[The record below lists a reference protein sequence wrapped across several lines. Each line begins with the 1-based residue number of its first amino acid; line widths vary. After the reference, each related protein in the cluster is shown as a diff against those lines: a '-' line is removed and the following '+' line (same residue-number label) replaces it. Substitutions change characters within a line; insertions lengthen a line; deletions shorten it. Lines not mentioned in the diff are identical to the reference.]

1 MRRVPAAVAASLL
14 ASALAAA
21 PAVACGGLIGPN
33 GAVNLLRTTTFVGY
47 HDGIEHYVTAFAFAG
62 GGGAFGSITPLPGIP
77 TSVEKGGD
85 WTLQRLIR
93 ETEPLREEVDFL
105 RVPAPQSAGG
115 VEVILETK
123 VDALDITVLKG
134 GGDEV
139 GQWAIDHGFRLPP
152 DAPEVLDFYA
162 ERSPIFL
169 AAAFDADA
177 AAERGQAIGDGTPVH
192 ITIPTDQPWV
202 PLRILSLGKGAEEQ
216 VDADVYLLTDRVPT
230 ILPAATTD
238 SGLLLQHTAPASQSL
253 LDDLRSDRGMEWVPE
268 RAWLMK
274 LSVASLAGDLRY
286 DLAVDTTGVG
296 RPSRVAAGLERP
308 ATSAADEAVVATA
321 GISGEAGTWL
331 AGALLVI
338 TVVGGAGAWVRR
350 GRDGSHD
357 PLALD

>member
-1 MRRVPAAVAASLL
+1 M
-14 ASALAAA
+14 
-21 PAVACGGLIGPN
+21 
-33 GAVNLLRTTTFVGY
+33 
-47 HDGIEHYVTAFAFAG
+47 
-62 GGGAFGSITPLPGIP
+62 
-77 TSVEKGGD
+77 
-85 WTLQRLIR
+85 
-93 ETEPLREEVDFL
+93 
-105 RVPAPQSAGG
+105 
-115 VEVILETK
+115 
-123 VDALDITVLKG
+123 
-134 GGDEV
+134 
-139 GQWAIDHGFRLPP
+139 
-152 DAPEVLDFYA
+152 
-162 ERSPIFL
+162 
-169 AAAFDADA
+169 
-177 AAERGQAIGDGTPVH
+177 
-192 ITIPTDQPWV
+192 
-202 PLRILSLGKGAEEQ
+202 
-216 VDADVYLLTDRVPT
+216 YLLTDRVPT